1 MGGKG
6 GTAHRGG
13 VNGSG
18 TPGVEDAR
26 GAADSRTR
34 EEPGD
39 EGEGADEDGWK
50 LVESTLKHRLTWV
63 GEPTADPVDASTIA
77 HFANTRFKPC
87 G

>member
-6 GTAHRGG
+6 GTAHLGG

-26 GAADSRTR
+26 GTADSRTR

-39 EGEGADEDGWK
+39 EGGDVDEDAWK
-50 LVESTLKHRLTWV
+50 LVESMPKHRLT
-63 GEPTADPVDASTIA
+63 
-77 HFANTRFKPC
+77 
-87 G
+87 